1 MARFDPRLL
10 FRTDAQADRIVP
22 PTGFTAR
29 LVVFAAAA
37 MAFLGV
43 LALAFSL
50 AAGRLAERWDDEL
63 AQAATI
69 RIVAPPE
76 TRAALTERT
85 LRILETTAG
94 VAFARALDMEEQR
107 SLLAPWLGEGIDLE
121 RLPVPQLIEV
131 IREDTGFDATGL
143 RLRLEAEVPGAVLD
157 DHAQWRAPMVAAADR
172 LRLVGW
178 LCVLL
183 LLLSIGAMV
192 SLAANASLAANGQ
205 IIRVLRLVGA
215 TDDYIARAFIRRFTL
230 RAFWGAGLGMLIG
243 LAAVA
248 ALPTASDQAGVLSG
262 LGFEGVGWLWP
273 FAIPPLT
280 AAVAFGATEWAAK
293 RVLGELT

>member
-43 LALAFSL
+43 FALAFSL

-76 TRAALTERT
+76 TRAALTELT

-192 SLAANASLAANGQ
+192 TLAANASLAANGQ